1 MNEYLNYN
9 LNDYNLEDILELLEI
24 DEDSENSNLHNLI
37 NEKTTELIQKSNEN
51 NNPKLA
57 IFFQNIKD
65 TYGEETISNNETIE
79 PQTKSIENP
88 GNIVKKP
95 TVTKLLN
102 IDSRFRNNY
111 LNTISTNFTINLPQ
125 KVYNATQLIL
135 SSLEMPTTFYG
146 FADEYHNNYFW
157 IKYKKY
163 TGIDST
169 SGENLYDDYYIYLY
183 LSDGNYNS
191 NALFETY
198 NEFFENNNIPII
210 LTYDLDT
217 STGVAIGTGKLNFA
231 LNIDDSN
238 SLFELNFTAPN
249 HPTVKANTIFQP
261 DHDTP
266 SDYAYYNQLDNYS
279 STLDSKF
286 GWKFG
291 FRKGLY
297 SGLNTYTAEG
307 VVDFSGPR
315 YLYLYLNDFNQNANL
330 NFYTS
335 SQTGLLSENLIAR
348 ITMTGTIFSLQTGED
363 FSVISSPRDYFG
375 PVNLERLEIKILDEH
390 NRIVNLNSVDISFTL
405 KITCLY
411 DIPLQMAQ
419 EEEKAI
425 TSIR

>member
-1 MNEYLNYN
+1 
-9 LNDYNLEDILELLEI
+9 
-24 DEDSENSNLHNLI
+24 
-37 NEKTTELIQKSNEN
+37 
-51 NNPKLA
+51 
-57 IFFQNIKD
+57 
-65 TYGEETISNNETIE
+65 
-79 PQTKSIENP
+79 
-88 GNIVKKP
+88 
-95 TVTKLLN
+95 
-102 IDSRFRNNY
+102 
-111 LNTISTNFTINLPQ
+111 
-125 KVYNATQLIL
+125 
-135 SSLEMPTTFYG
+135 MPTTFYG

-191 NALFETY
+191 NALFDTL
-198 NEFFENNNIPII
+198 NDFFENNSISII

-217 STGVAIGTGKLNFA
+217 STGVAIGTGKLNIA
-231 LNIDDSN
+231 LNSDDSN

-249 HPTVKANTIFQP
+249 HPTIKANTVFQP

-286 GWKFG
+286 GWKLG
-291 FRKGLY
+291 FRKSLY